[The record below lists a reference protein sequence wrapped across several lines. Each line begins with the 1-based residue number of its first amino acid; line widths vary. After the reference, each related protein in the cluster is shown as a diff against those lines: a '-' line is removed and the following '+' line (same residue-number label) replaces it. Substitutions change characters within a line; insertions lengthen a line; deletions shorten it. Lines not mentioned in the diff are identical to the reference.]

1 MSEEIQPK
9 SAQIFQ
15 FPVGGRAAL
24 GVRRAAHAVR
34 PADLMPARAA
44 NVACG
49 TCWYH
54 EDAVRDAEP
63 APKR

>member
-1 MSEEIQPK
+1 MSEDIQRK

-15 FPVGGRAAL
+15 FPAGGRAAL
-24 GVRRAAHAVR
+24 TARRVAPVRAVDFIGTR
-34 PADLMPARAA
+34 VA

-49 TCWYH
+49 ANWYH
-54 EDAVRDAEP
+54 EDAVREAEQ